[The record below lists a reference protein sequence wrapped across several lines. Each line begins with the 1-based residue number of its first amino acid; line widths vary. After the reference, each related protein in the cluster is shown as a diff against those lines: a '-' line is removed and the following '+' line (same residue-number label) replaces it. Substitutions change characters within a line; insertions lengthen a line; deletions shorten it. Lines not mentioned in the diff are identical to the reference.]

1 LSGGAVPGGEAIE
14 VEIHEQ
20 LSAVY
25 DDVSPE
31 STCQVEG
38 TIYALQ
44 QHPRR
49 HQHQHQHPHEPP
61 AGSAPFC
68 LTLRDVLGQL
78 DRVDANPDVCQNV
91 SDRVSRQ
98 GLHRLDQVL
107 RVRMPPPPSD
117 PASSEDKIRVA
128 SYTSSIRPVP
138 LVRREE
144 NSLVC
149 RPRQGIAFYS
159 QLTRRMRPSLTFR
172 MPT

>member
-1 LSGGAVPGGEAIE
+1 VPGGEAIE

-44 QHPRR
+44 QQHPRR
-49 HQHQHQHPHEPP
+49 HQHHQHPHEPP

-107 RVRMPPPPSD
+107 RVRMPPP
-117 PASSEDKIRVA
+117 RVA
-128 SYTSSIRPVP
+128 P
-138 LVRREE
+138 
-144 NSLVC
+144 
-149 RPRQGIAFYS
+149 PRQGIAFYS
-159 QLTRRMRPSLTFR
+159 QLSRRMPRCSHLSHASLTF
-172 MPT
+172 TVSS